1 MTSTYQSFSPNCQVF
16 VPTGM
21 AQPQQNAYVSPHANS
36 CMNQQYPAMRLENFG
51 DYSNLAMQT

>member
-21 AQPQQNAYVSPHANS
+21 NQQQNACFSPQAS
-36 CMNQQYPAMRLENFG
+36 PCMHQHFPAMSLENFS
-51 DYSNLAMQT
+51 DYSNLAKQT